1 VTRRKPSL
9 DMRAILVQGDS
20 VRMTWGMDEH
30 VAEPAKPLRRD
41 GNSSFRPALVPPSED
56 VLRIRLG
63 EELDY
68 VRRLLDVTADQ
79 LSRDPILI
87 RRHAL
92 ALQSFD
98 KISQILIHIADIIR
112 SSDPNGAVETIRM
125 GDLKARLRRSGAL

>member
-1 VTRRKPSL
+1 
-9 DMRAILVQGDS
+9 MRAILVQGDS
-20 VRMTWGMDEH
+20 VRMTWGVDEE
-30 VAEPAKPLRRD
+30 VAEPSKPLRRD
-41 GNSSFRPALVPPSED
+41 GTGPFRPALVPLSED

-68 VRRLLDVTADQ
+68 VRRLLDVTAAQ
-79 LSRDPILI
+79 LSRDPILV

-98 KISQILIHIADIIR
+98 KIAQILIHIADIIR

-125 GDLKARLRRSGAL
+125 DDLKARLTRSRAL